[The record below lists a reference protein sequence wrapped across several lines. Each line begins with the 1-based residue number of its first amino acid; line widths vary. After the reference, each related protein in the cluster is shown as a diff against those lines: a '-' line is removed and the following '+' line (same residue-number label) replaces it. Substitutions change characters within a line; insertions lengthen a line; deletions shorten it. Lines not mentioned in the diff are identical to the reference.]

1 MVKDI
6 RPGERGSHPHAL
18 TDVGGLLYFVADD
31 GVHGDELW
39 KSDGTEAG
47 TVFVKD
53 IYTGRRD
60 SRIVFPTGFGGQL
73 FFSALDRDHGDEL
86 WKSDGTSEGTVMVK
100 DIVVQPK
107 QGSYPVYLTE
117 LNGTLLFGTD
127 GPLELWRSDGTAAGT
142 TMVRKFGAGPR
153 GVAVNDFASFG
164 DVGGVL
170 FFIADTAA
178 YGVELWTSDGTRRG
192 TRLVKDIRPGYA
204 DSWPNPDSFAEIGG
218 VLYFNAND
226 ENHGRELWR
235 SDGTPAGTLM
245 VKDVSPGPANSL
257 QPYFRSLDRSFMAV
271 GGTLYF
277 GARDGTHGSELWKSD
292 GTEVGTAMVKDIN
305 SGGSS
310 YADSLTDVAGT
321 LLFIASDGVQGGL
334 WKSDGTEAGT
344 TLVKALH
351 EVDFGLTDAGNVVY
365 VRADDGFHG
374 RELWMSDGTETG
386 TAMVKDIAPGEE
398 GSFPSEFLFVAVSGS
413 GTRGPSVV

>member
-1 MVKDI
+1 M
-6 RPGERGSHPHAL
+6 
-18 TDVGGLLYFVADD
+18 
-31 GVHGDELW
+31 
-39 KSDGTEAG
+39 
-47 TVFVKD
+47 
-53 IYTGRRD
+53 
-60 SRIVFPTGFGGQL
+60 
-73 FFSALDRDHGDEL
+73 
-86 WKSDGTSEGTVMVK
+86 
-100 DIVVQPK
+100 
-107 QGSYPVYLTE
+107 
-117 LNGTLLFGTD
+117 
-127 GPLELWRSDGTAAGT
+127 
-142 TMVRKFGAGPR
+142 
-153 GVAVNDFASFG
+153 
-164 DVGGVL
+164 
-170 FFIADTAA
+170 
-178 YGVELWTSDGTRRG
+178 
-192 TRLVKDIRPGYA
+192 
-204 DSWPNPDSFAEIGG
+204 
-218 VLYFNAND
+218 YFNAND

-386 TAMVKDIAPGEE
+386 TAMVKDIDPGEE

-413 GTRGPSVV
+413 GTRGLSVCSKGDGERVPDVRTDRGHRPGVRELHLCRPLGIGRWSRDRIFRGRGPIYVRGPDARPHAHRVDARSARRPHRDPAA